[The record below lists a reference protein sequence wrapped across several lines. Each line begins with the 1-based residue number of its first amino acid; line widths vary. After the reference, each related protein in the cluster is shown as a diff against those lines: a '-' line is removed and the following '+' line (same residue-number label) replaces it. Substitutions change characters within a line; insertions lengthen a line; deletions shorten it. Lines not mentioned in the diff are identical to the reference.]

1 MPATLSGDLGAVT
14 DHDRRLTFVCGV
26 LVGVCLTIGVVGWWG
41 EHRLL
46 VAERAS
52 SDRWASRV
60 GTSYA
65 VMDAALEYALPNRVE
80 RGLAWAHAVSAQM
93 SKKDPAIRDDGPTI
107 KRGR

>member
-1 MPATLSGDLGAVT
+1 MTRQVWSDFLCGA
-14 DHDRRLTFVCGV
+14 
-26 LVGVCLTIGVVGWWG
+26 LVGAFITICAVGWWG

-46 VAERAS
+46 VAERTVT
-52 SDRWASRV
+52 DRWAARV

-80 RGLAWAHAVSAQM
+80 RGLAWAHAVSAEM
-93 SKKDPAIRDDGPTI
+93 GKKAPAIRDDGVTSS

>member
-1 MPATLSGDLGAVT
+1 MHKWSDFAYGL
-14 DHDRRLTFVCGV
+14 
-26 LVGVCLTIGVVGWWG
+26 LVGAFVTICAVGWWG

-46 VAERAS
+46 VAERS
-52 SDRWASRV
+52 TTDRWAARV

-80 RGLAWAHAVSAQM
+80 RGLAGAHAVSAQAAQ
-93 SKKDPAIRDDGPTI
+93 KAPAIRDDGSSPSS

>member
-1 MPATLSGDLGAVT
+1 M
-14 DHDRRLTFVCGV
+14 
-26 LVGVCLTIGVVGWWG
+26 GWWS

-46 VAERAS
+46 ISERTKT
-52 SDRWASRV
+52 DQWAARV

-80 RGLAWAHAVSAQM
+80 RGLAWAHAVSAQAAQ
-93 SKKDPAIRDDGPTI
+93 KAPAIRDDGPTSPSS